1 MQIKTTLI
9 ALALIAAGANSQ
21 ASGLMDGITSQLGN
35 GGGSSIGDAAASL
48 GGKSLGMPPLGSSS
62 IGSAAGVIQYCVQN
76 NYLAGGAEGIKD
88 RLMEKFTGQKKQ
100 EASFADGAKGF
111 LKGDGGK
118 SFNMNAIS
126 GKLKTKACDYV
137 LKSGT
142 KLL

>member
-1 MQIKTTLI
+1 MHVKTTFLAV
-9 ALALIAAGANSQ
+9 ALVAACASSQ
-21 ASGLMDGITSQLGN
+21 ANDLMDGLKNQLGN
-35 GGGSSIGDAAASL
+35 SGGGSSPGMPSL
-48 GGKSLGMPPLGSSS
+48 GRGS

-76 NYLAGGAEGIKD
+76 NYLAGGADGIKD

-118 SFNMNAIS
+118 SFNMNALS
-126 GKLKTKACDYV
+126 GKLKTRACDYV